1 VEALIASTKEGNMK
15 RSITK
20 ELFAALLTLMA
31 ETTAFDAPPG
41 RDRNGLQR
49 ARRQAEKAIERA
61 LEEA

>member
-1 VEALIASTKEGNMK
+1 MK

-31 ETTAFDAPPG
+31 ETTAFDVLPG
-41 RDRNGLQR
+41 RDRTGLQR

-61 LEEA
+61 MEEG